1 MIMYPYVLT
10 PDLVLLVKGPLEI
23 STHGE
28 ASILGKDVSDRKIFL
43 DDKKVWPVETKSSCD
58 VLLSRDLQ
66 KGDEAGEFWTS
77 DSRDAGT
84 RIWDDVIYT
93 IFSVRAVLPESIL
106 VVGPTD
112 SGKTT
117 LSSYIINHAIK
128 VGLRPA
134 VIDADIGQGDMA
146 PPCAIGCGAVQSQ
159 ILDLRE
165 VTSNFFSFVGSI
177 NPTGYERLIA
187 RSVGLLLNKLTKKDR
202 DSYGVN
208 LVVINTDG
216 YVAGRGLFGK
226 IAIANEVQP
235 DVIICLCE
243 NAIDFCLQIRTKIQ
257 SEKILRLLN
266 AKSPLSTSPIH
277 KLKTERARRRLNQF
291 QRHIAGFGK
300 FGRTRSFSLGKI
312 KFVYKGLMYYKAF
325 VTADNHL
332 LLVHKCKIKKVAY
345 EYMINMFIGLGK
357 ASNIVGFGII
367 SFLTKQRIAIQTKVA
382 IVDTI
387 YLSDIGINMRTWKP
401 YIIK

>member
-117 LSSYIINHAIK
+117 LSTYIII
-128 VGLRPA
+128 P
-134 VIDADIGQGDMA
+134 
-146 PPCAIGCGAVQSQ
+146 QSKQ
-159 ILDLRE
+159 PQ
-165 VTSNFFSFVGSI
+165 S
-177 NPTGYERLIA
+177 
-187 RSVGLLLNKLTKKDR
+187 KKD
-202 DSYGVN
+202 
-208 LVVINTDG
+208 
-216 YVAGRGLFGK
+216 
-226 IAIANEVQP
+226 
-235 DVIICLCE
+235 
-243 NAIDFCLQIRTKIQ
+243 
-257 SEKILRLLN
+257 
-266 AKSPLSTSPIH
+266 
-277 KLKTERARRRLNQF
+277 
-291 QRHIAGFGK
+291 
-300 FGRTRSFSLGKI
+300 
-312 KFVYKGLMYYKAF
+312 
-325 VTADNHL
+325 
-332 LLVHKCKIKKVAY
+332 
-345 EYMINMFIGLGK
+345 
-357 ASNIVGFGII
+357 
-367 SFLTKQRIAIQTKVA
+367 
-382 IVDTI
+382 
-387 YLSDIGINMRTWKP
+387 
-401 YIIK
+401 